1 MQISQENTYVGAFL
15 NKVAGSHNCNLWKT
29 VKLENGMPKKR
40 MDAALQEKSI
50 SQVLLKHFMQEQE
63 VAIQRLDAATRG
75 VLHNKGVVRSFV
87 KFTGK
92 HLCQSLF
99 LSCGAQACNFIK
111 KETPAKV
118 LSYESYE
125 ICKNNFFTEH
135 LWATASE
142 GVHLLKIIGNYL

>member
-63 VAIQRLDAATRG
+63 VAIRRL
-75 VLHNKGVVRSFV
+75 
-87 KFTGK
+87 
-92 HLCQSLF
+92 
-99 LSCGAQACNFIK
+99 
-111 KETPAKV
+111 
-118 LSYESYE
+118 
-125 ICKNNFFTEH
+125 
-135 LWATASE
+135 E
-142 GVHLLKIIGNYL
+142 GVHLLKISGNYL